1 MDRAKLHKTK
11 NLPARE
17 KGATAH
23 SFREGAS
30 EYGVSF
36 LSHLGSLSPLLRLR
50 TDCFWLS
57 LLSEFI
63 SAQIPIPEEEGEGTD
78 GLESQW
84 RSTPKIG
91 KVNRENSLDK
101 GNPC

>member
-1 MDRAKLHKTK
+1 MEFPFSHTWA
-11 NLPARE
+11 P
-17 KGATAH
+17 
-23 SFREGAS
+23 SF
-30 EYGVSF
+30 
-36 LSHLGSLSPLLRLR
+36 LLRLR

-78 GLESQW
+78 SLESQW
-84 RSTPKIG
+84 RSTLKIG